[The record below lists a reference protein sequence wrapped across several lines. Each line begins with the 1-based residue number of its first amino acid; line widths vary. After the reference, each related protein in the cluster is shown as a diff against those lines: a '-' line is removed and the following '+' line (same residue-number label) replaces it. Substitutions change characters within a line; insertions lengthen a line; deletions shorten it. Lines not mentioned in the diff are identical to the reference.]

1 MIKSPRTS
9 RFAATLAATC
19 LLGLTACGSVSSSS
33 DAFSVNGTG
42 YAEEDFNKLSDV
54 LISAGQFTAINGKIK
69 AADAIVVLRTLIRY
83 EAFLQFIKDNDVKI
97 LEADKAEV
105 LKNANADDKFPT
117 YPKEL
122 QDVLVNFNIADV
134 TLRKMTPPAI
144 GEIEKLYSDSP
155 ASAGVLCLSH
165 ILVKTEAEAKT
176 VLADLKSGTKFADV
190 AAKKSI
196 EPGADKSGGSL
207 ANGDQPCQALANLQT
222 SFDKEFLS
230 GSVAAADQRYAKSTQ
245 VRESCAPRLSLIDWL
260 ICGPIMV
267 GLGFLNGKKAEG
279 LVIPTDMF
287 SAEVIY
293 RGPARLQLIELTT
306 SGSPGE
312 VRERF
317 DAWAA
322 AGVLPIAVMSST
334 TGGQAKAI
342 GELFDLYA

>member
-1 MIKSPRTS
+1 MIKSLRTS
-9 RFAATLAATC
+9 RFAAALAATC

-69 AADAIVVLRTLIRY
+69 AEDAIVVLRTLIRY
-83 EAFLQFIKDNDVKI
+83 EAFLQFIEESNVKI
-97 LEADKAEV
+97 LESDKAEV
-105 LKNANADDKFPT
+105 LKNANADEKFPT

-122 QDVLVNFNIADV
+122 QDALVNFNIADV

-222 SFDKEFLS
+222 SFDKDFMIGAVAAKPGVATGPVKSSFGYHIILS
-230 GSVAAADQRYAKSTQ
+230 APFADVKDSVATVVAENPGATLLAGYMSKTDIKVNSTYG
-245 VRESCAPRLSLIDWL
+245 VW
-260 ICGPIMV
+260 
-267 GLGFLNGKKAEG
+267 NGATAT
-279 LVIPTDMF
+279 I
-287 SAEVIY
+287 S
-293 RGPARLQLIELTT
+293 
-306 SGSPGE
+306 
-312 VRERF
+312 
-317 DAWAA
+317 
-322 AGVLPIAVMSST
+322 
-334 TGGQAKAI
+334 
-342 GELFDLYA
+342 

>member
-9 RFAATLAATC
+9 RFATALAATC

-54 LISAGQFTAINGKIK
+54 LITAGQFTAINGKIK

-83 EAFLQFIKDNDVKI
+83 EAFLQFIEENNVKI
-97 LEADKAEV
+97 LESDKAEV
-105 LKNANADDKFPT
+105 LKNANADEKFPT

-176 VLADLKSGTKFADV
+176 VLADLKSGAKFADV

-222 SFDKEFLS
+222 SFDKDFMIGAVAAKPGVPTGPVKSSFGYHVILS
-230 GSVAAADQRYAKSTQ
+230 APFADVKDSVATVVAENPGTTLLAGYMSKTDIKVNSTYG
-245 VRESCAPRLSLIDWL
+245 VW
-260 ICGPIMV
+260 
-267 GLGFLNGKKAEG
+267 NGATAT
-279 LVIPTDMF
+279 I
-287 SAEVIY
+287 S
-293 RGPARLQLIELTT
+293 
-306 SGSPGE
+306 
-312 VRERF
+312 
-317 DAWAA
+317 
-322 AGVLPIAVMSST
+322 
-334 TGGQAKAI
+334 
-342 GELFDLYA
+342 

>member
-69 AADAIVVLRTLIRY
+69 AEDAIVVLRTLIRY
-83 EAFLQFIKDNDVKI
+83 EAFLQFIEEKNVKI
-97 LEADKAEV
+97 LESDKAEV
-105 LKNANADDKFPT
+105 LKNANADEKFPT

-222 SFDKEFLS
+222 SFDKDFMIGAVAAKPGVPTGPVKSSFGYHVILS
-230 GSVAAADQRYAKSTQ
+230 APFADVKDSVATVVAENPGTTLLAGYMSKTDIKVNSTYG
-245 VRESCAPRLSLIDWL
+245 VW
-260 ICGPIMV
+260 
-267 GLGFLNGKKAEG
+267 NGATAT
-279 LVIPTDMF
+279 I
-287 SAEVIY
+287 S
-293 RGPARLQLIELTT
+293 
-306 SGSPGE
+306 
-312 VRERF
+312 
-317 DAWAA
+317 
-322 AGVLPIAVMSST
+322 
-334 TGGQAKAI
+334 
-342 GELFDLYA
+342 

>member
-1 MIKSPRTS
+1 MIKSLRTS

-69 AADAIVVLRTLIRY
+69 AEDAIVVLRTLIRY
-83 EAFLQFIKDNDVKI
+83 EAFLQFIEESNVKI
-97 LEADKAEV
+97 LESDKAEV
-105 LKNANADDKFPT
+105 LKNANADEKFPT

-122 QDVLVNFNIADV
+122 QDALVNFNIADV

-222 SFDKEFLS
+222 SFDKDFMIGAVAAKPGVATGPVKSSFGYHIILS
-230 GSVAAADQRYAKSTQ
+230 APFADVKDSVATVVAENPGATLLAGYMSKTDIKVNSTYG
-245 VRESCAPRLSLIDWL
+245 VW
-260 ICGPIMV
+260 
-267 GLGFLNGKKAEG
+267 NGATAT
-279 LVIPTDMF
+279 I
-287 SAEVIY
+287 S
-293 RGPARLQLIELTT
+293 
-306 SGSPGE
+306 
-312 VRERF
+312 
-317 DAWAA
+317 
-322 AGVLPIAVMSST
+322 
-334 TGGQAKAI
+334 
-342 GELFDLYA
+342 

>member
-1 MIKSPRTS
+1 MIKSLRTS

-69 AADAIVVLRTLIRY
+69 AEDAIVVLRTLIRY
-83 EAFLQFIKDNDVKI
+83 EAFLQFIEEKNVKI
-97 LEADKAEV
+97 LESDKAEV
-105 LKNANADDKFPT
+105 LKNANADEKFPT

-222 SFDKEFLS
+222 SFDKDFMIGAVAAKPGVPTGPVKSSFGYHVILS
-230 GSVAAADQRYAKSTQ
+230 APFADVKDSVATVVAENPGTTLLAGYMSKTDIKVNSTYG
-245 VRESCAPRLSLIDWL
+245 VW
-260 ICGPIMV
+260 
-267 GLGFLNGKKAEG
+267 NGATAT
-279 LVIPTDMF
+279 I
-287 SAEVIY
+287 S
-293 RGPARLQLIELTT
+293 
-306 SGSPGE
+306 
-312 VRERF
+312 
-317 DAWAA
+317 
-322 AGVLPIAVMSST
+322 
-334 TGGQAKAI
+334 
-342 GELFDLYA
+342 

>member
-83 EAFLQFIKDNDVKI
+83 EAFLQFIEENNVKI
-97 LEADKAEV
+97 LESDKAEV
-105 LKNANADDKFPT
+105 LKNANADEKFPT

-222 SFDKEFLS
+222 SFDKDFMIGAVAAKPGVPTGPVKSSFGYHVILS
-230 GSVAAADQRYAKSTQ
+230 APFADVKDSVATVVAENPGTTLLAGYMSKTDIKVNSTYG
-245 VRESCAPRLSLIDWL
+245 VW
-260 ICGPIMV
+260 
-267 GLGFLNGKKAEG
+267 NGATAT
-279 LVIPTDMF
+279 I
-287 SAEVIY
+287 S
-293 RGPARLQLIELTT
+293 
-306 SGSPGE
+306 
-312 VRERF
+312 
-317 DAWAA
+317 
-322 AGVLPIAVMSST
+322 
-334 TGGQAKAI
+334 
-342 GELFDLYA
+342 

>member
-1 MIKSPRTS
+1 MIKSLRTS

-83 EAFLQFIKDNDVKI
+83 EAFLQFIEENNVKI
-97 LEADKAEV
+97 LESDKAEV
-105 LKNANADDKFPT
+105 LKNANADEKFPT

-176 VLADLKSGTKFADV
+176 VLADLKSGSKFADV

-222 SFDKEFLS
+222 SFDKDFMIGAVAAKPGVPTGPVKSSFGYHIILS
-230 GSVAAADQRYAKSTQ
+230 TPFADVKDSVATVVAENPGTTLLAGYMSKTDIKVNSTYG
-245 VRESCAPRLSLIDWL
+245 VW
-260 ICGPIMV
+260 
-267 GLGFLNGKKAEG
+267 NGATAT
-279 LVIPTDMF
+279 I
-287 SAEVIY
+287 S
-293 RGPARLQLIELTT
+293 
-306 SGSPGE
+306 
-312 VRERF
+312 
-317 DAWAA
+317 
-322 AGVLPIAVMSST
+322 
-334 TGGQAKAI
+334 
-342 GELFDLYA
+342 

>member
-1 MIKSPRTS
+1 MIKSRRTS
-9 RFAATLAATC
+9 RFATAIAATC

-42 YAEEDFNKLSDV
+42 YAEADFNKLSEV

-69 AADAIVVLRTLIRY
+69 AEDAIVVLRTLIRY
-83 EAFLQFIKDNDVKI
+83 EAFLQFIEENDVKI
-97 LEADKAEV
+97 LEADKTEV
-105 LKNANADDKFPT
+105 LKNANADEKFPT

-176 VLADLKSGTKFADV
+176 VLADLKSGAKFADV

-222 SFDKEFLS
+222 SFDKDFMIGAVAAKPGVPTGPVKSSFGYHVILS
-230 GSVAAADQRYAKSTQ
+230 APFADVKDSVATVVAENPGTTLLAGYMSKTDIKVNSTYG
-245 VRESCAPRLSLIDWL
+245 VW
-260 ICGPIMV
+260 
-267 GLGFLNGKKAEG
+267 NGATAT
-279 LVIPTDMF
+279 I
-287 SAEVIY
+287 S
-293 RGPARLQLIELTT
+293 
-306 SGSPGE
+306 
-312 VRERF
+312 
-317 DAWAA
+317 
-322 AGVLPIAVMSST
+322 
-334 TGGQAKAI
+334 
-342 GELFDLYA
+342 

>member
-1 MIKSPRTS
+1 VIKSLRTS

-69 AADAIVVLRTLIRY
+69 AEDAIVVLRTLIRY
-83 EAFLQFIKDNDVKI
+83 EAFLQFIEEKNVKI
-97 LEADKAEV
+97 LESDKAEV
-105 LKNANADDKFPT
+105 LKNANADEKFPT

-222 SFDKEFLS
+222 SFDKDFMIGAVAAKPGVPTGPVKSSFGYHVILS
-230 GSVAAADQRYAKSTQ
+230 APFADVKDSVATVVAENPGTTLLAGYMSKTDIKVNSTYG
-245 VRESCAPRLSLIDWL
+245 VW
-260 ICGPIMV
+260 
-267 GLGFLNGKKAEG
+267 NGATAT
-279 LVIPTDMF
+279 I
-287 SAEVIY
+287 S
-293 RGPARLQLIELTT
+293 
-306 SGSPGE
+306 
-312 VRERF
+312 
-317 DAWAA
+317 
-322 AGVLPIAVMSST
+322 
-334 TGGQAKAI
+334 
-342 GELFDLYA
+342 

>member
-1 MIKSPRTS
+1 VIKSLRTS
-9 RFAATLAATC
+9 RFATALAATC

-54 LISAGQFTAINGKIK
+54 LITAGQFTAINGKIK

-83 EAFLQFIKDNDVKI
+83 EAFLQFIEEKNVKI
-97 LEADKAEV
+97 LEADKTEV
-105 LKNANADDKFPT
+105 LKNANADEKFPT

-176 VLADLKSGTKFADV
+176 VLADLKSGAKFADV

-222 SFDKEFLS
+222 SFDKDFMIGAVAAKPGVPTGPVKSSFGYHVILS
-230 GSVAAADQRYAKSTQ
+230 APFDDVKDSVATVVAENPGTTLLAGYMSKTDIKVNSTYG
-245 VRESCAPRLSLIDWL
+245 VW
-260 ICGPIMV
+260 
-267 GLGFLNGKKAEG
+267 NGATAT
-279 LVIPTDMF
+279 I
-287 SAEVIY
+287 S
-293 RGPARLQLIELTT
+293 
-306 SGSPGE
+306 
-312 VRERF
+312 
-317 DAWAA
+317 
-322 AGVLPIAVMSST
+322 
-334 TGGQAKAI
+334 
-342 GELFDLYA
+342 

>member
-1 MIKSPRTS
+1 MIKSLRTS
-9 RFAATLAATC
+9 RFAAALAATC

-83 EAFLQFIKDNDVKI
+83 EAFLQFIEENNVKI
-97 LEADKAEV
+97 LESDKAEV
-105 LKNANADDKFPT
+105 LKNANADEKFPT

-222 SFDKEFLS
+222 SFDKDFMIGAVAAKPGVPTGPVKSSFGYHVILS
-230 GSVAAADQRYAKSTQ
+230 APFADVKDSVATVVAENPGTTLLAGYMSKTDIKVNSTYG
-245 VRESCAPRLSLIDWL
+245 VW
-260 ICGPIMV
+260 
-267 GLGFLNGKKAEG
+267 NGATAT
-279 LVIPTDMF
+279 I
-287 SAEVIY
+287 S
-293 RGPARLQLIELTT
+293 
-306 SGSPGE
+306 
-312 VRERF
+312 
-317 DAWAA
+317 
-322 AGVLPIAVMSST
+322 
-334 TGGQAKAI
+334 
-342 GELFDLYA
+342 

>member
-1 MIKSPRTS
+1 MIKSLRTS

-54 LISAGQFTAINGKIK
+54 LISVGQFTAINGKIK
-69 AADAIVVLRTLIRY
+69 AEDAIVVLRTLIRY
-83 EAFLQFIKDNDVKI
+83 EAFLQFIEEKNVKI
-97 LEADKAEV
+97 LESDKAEV
-105 LKNANADDKFPT
+105 LKNANADEKFPT

-222 SFDKEFLS
+222 SFDKDFMIGAVAAKPGVPTGPVKSSFGYHVILS
-230 GSVAAADQRYAKSTQ
+230 APFADVKDSVATVVAENPGTTLLAGYMSKTDIKVNSTYG
-245 VRESCAPRLSLIDWL
+245 VW
-260 ICGPIMV
+260 
-267 GLGFLNGKKAEG
+267 NGATAT
-279 LVIPTDMF
+279 I
-287 SAEVIY
+287 S
-293 RGPARLQLIELTT
+293 
-306 SGSPGE
+306 
-312 VRERF
+312 
-317 DAWAA
+317 
-322 AGVLPIAVMSST
+322 
-334 TGGQAKAI
+334 
-342 GELFDLYA
+342 